1 MKTHVHTIV
10 FLSIFTIFL
19 LTTAF
24 ISLSS
29 IGPLEQNKT
38 ARNLVTSLYFKDPKV
53 QRDAAKGKLKIHPD
67 RFATDVLS
75 YLNPY
80 INYPLI
86 ALVFSVLLNVLS
98 LTLLKRNEN
107 LAGSLL
113 MCAALAS
120 IFTIIPPIIQAISG
134 YVLIEK
140 DKLNTSIP

>member
-1 MKTHVHTIV
+1 MKTHVHAIV
-10 FLSIFTIFL
+10 FFSIFTIAL
-19 LTTAF
+19 LTTVF

-67 RFATDVLS
+67 SFATDVLS
-75 YLNPY
+75 FLNPY

-86 ALVFSVLLNVLS
+86 ALAFSVLLNALS
-98 LTLLKRNEN
+98 LIILKRNEN

-113 MCAALAS
+113 LCAAVAS
-120 IFTIIPPIIQAISG
+120 FFTLIPPIIQAISG
-134 YVLIEK
+134 YVLIVK
-140 DKLNTSIP
+140 QKVGDQQ